1 MPEIIPLLICLE
13 PYLPSTT
20 LRHLR
25 HVVFTMLCIPKR
37 ATMLGLSRWS
47 EKGGSYRT
55 IQRLYHSPINWLA
68 IHWIFLKTHL
78 VAPNKFYLL
87 GGDEVVEAK
96 AGKETYGV
104 GRFYSGLAQRVIPS
118 LSILALSLIDVE
130 ARQSYP
136 LYVEQIMPKQ
146 VAQPEPLPQPKRPR
160 GRPKG
165 SKSHAKPAPVLSP
178 LLQLLGSMIRAVHAQ
193 IAFLQVKHIVLDG
206 NFGNYPSTWIVQQT
220 GLHIISKM
228 KRNAALY
235 LPYDGAKPRRGQTPR
250 YGDKLNYSQLP
261 VSARVAS
268 RIEDDYQI
276 DTYQLQV
283 YHKDYPNLLTVV
295 VLVKT
300 HLTTGKRGHIVL
312 FSTDLTLTAE
322 QVLDYY
328 SLRFQI
334 EFNFRDTKQHWGL
347 DDFMNVKQQAVNN
360 AVNIAFFMVNFSQ
373 VILEPYRERDP
384 LFSVLDL
391 KAQFRAQ
398 RYLSET
404 IKMLPETPDPHLIS
418 RIWRRLSRF
427 GGIRTPQLDDFAT

>member
-1 MPEIIPLLICLE
+1 MSEIIPLLMCLE
-13 PYLPSTT
+13 PHLSSTILRQ
-20 LRHLR
+20 LRHI
-25 HVVFTMLCIPKR
+25 VFAMLCIPKR

-78 VAPNKFYLL
+78 VTPDKFYLL
-87 GGDEVVEAK
+87 AGDEVVEAK
-96 AGKETYGV
+96 AGKKTHGV

-118 LSILALSLIDVE
+118 VSILALSLIDVE

-136 LYVEQIMPKQ
+136 LYVQQIMPKP
-146 VAQPEPLPQPKRPR
+146 VPQPVSLPKPKRPR

-165 SKSHAKPAPVLSP
+165 SKNYAKPDPVLSP
-178 LLQLLGSMIRAVHAQ
+178 LLQLLGGMITTLHKQ

-206 NFGNYPSTWIVQQT
+206 NFGNYPSTWTVRQT

-235 LPYDGAKPRRGQTPR
+235 LPYTGPKPPRGPTPR
-250 YGDKLNYSQLP
+250 YGNKLNYKQLP
-261 VSARVAS
+261 QEALISSRV
-268 RIEDDYQI
+268 EDDYQI
-276 DTYQLQV
+276 DTYHLHL
-283 YHKDYPNLLTVV
+283 YHKDYPDLLNVTVV
-295 VLVKT
+295 VKT
-300 HLTTGKRGHIVL
+300 HLPTGKRGHIVL
-312 FSTDLTLTAE
+312 FSTDLALTAE
-322 QVLDYY
+322 QIVHYY

-347 DDFMNVKQQAVNN
+347 DDFMTVKQQAVTNSIN
-360 AVNIAFFMVNFSQ
+360 LSFFMVNFSQ
-373 VILEPYRERDP
+373 VMLEPYREQDP
-384 LFSVLDL
+384 YFSILDL
-391 KAQFRAQ
+391 KAQFRAR

-427 GGIRTPQLDDFAT
+427 GGIRTPQLDDFAA